1 MENALGV
8 VVDAISEDFEMS
20 IPAARLPLGTNGEP
34 PLAPVFPRRPKRRLR
49 ITAETVVDSVLTRF
63 DQIMQD
69 RDRAAW
75 MTARLNRYAKFRGWN
90 PDRAW
95 PGGDPRSNAHLPL
108 MMMAEL
114 RGNAGLHNVVMT
126 RRPNI
131 VAEATNR
138 AHQPRE
144 EKITALIDA
153 QMYVEGGPALA
164 ERKMSDAISAF
175 FQDGNWVAFTP
186 WVRVREDVE
195 TVHRRPPV
203 PEMMLPEAY
212 LQALLV
218 GVVDPESGA
227 PIREG
232 LFPADAQVDLDPARP
247 NRVRLTYR
255 RAATDEITTA
265 QVEVFSEEDDVAA
278 GEHLVLQVRSTETLF
293 DGPVLENLSIS
304 QVFVPTR
311 CTNLQPPAPWN
322 TSGAP
327 YVFVKPRYRLD
338 EIRRLKA
345 DGTFNWL
352 TEQDLEKIIA
362 GAKAAAGIPA
372 PVKDDE
378 QLEVQKDAME
388 GRAHEEPDT
397 KYEEDVGHL
406 SVPALMC
413 FDRWDVD
420 GDGRSEDVY
429 WIVFPD
435 AKVLA
440 EARRLT
446 EKWPATR
453 PYRPLAEA
461 CAIPV
466 PGRYYGIS
474 LLELGEA
481 LYDLIKGTF
490 DLSYDSAVV
499 ATIPWFFYAASAQFR
514 AETIH
519 LAPGEGYPVPGNPRE
534 TVWFPNLP
542 ARDQTW
548 AFNLIGLALSFF
560 DRLMSQGA
568 AQQGQVPSGK
578 ASAFRTFGTT
588 MALMNQA
595 DVRADQMLIRFFSG
609 LAQVAQNFHRM
620 NRKLLPP
627 GKEIRVVGWD
637 GAREQA
643 YTVINSAAEIDAEV
657 EFGFRP
663 DFLQANP
670 DALAAALESMLAVV
684 GTPLAFQLGI
694 TDPQLFYQAVRDFA
708 RARRLDHKNYVKP
721 PTADGAPI
729 LAEEV
734 IGMITS
740 GGVPFGVPLEAP
752 AEHLRKLWEFL
763 AATVKVGDAEA
774 PVVASWTQGQ
784 MGVLKAWMAEVG
796 RRLQIA
802 QNAAAAG
809 QFQQGMAGGGMQG
822 GGGVP
827 TTVAEPSPMDALA
840 APMQRQP
847 NEEAP

>member
-1 MENALGV
+1 
-8 VVDAISEDFEMS
+8 
-20 IPAARLPLGTNGEP
+20 
-34 PLAPVFPRRPKRRLR
+34 
-49 ITAETVVDSVLTRF
+49 
-63 DQIMQD
+63 
-69 RDRAAW
+69 
-75 MTARLNRYAKFRGWN
+75 MTDRLNSYSKYRGWN
-90 PDRAW
+90 PDRTW

-108 MMMAEL
+108 LQMAEL
-114 RGNAGLHNVVMT
+114 RANAGLHNVVMT
-126 RRPNI
+126 RRPGI

-138 AHQPRE
+138 VNQARE

-153 QMYVEGGPALA
+153 QMFVEPGPALA
-164 ERKMSDAISAF
+164 ERKFSDAISAF

-186 WVRVREDVE
+186 WVRVQEEIE
-195 TVHRRPPV
+195 TIHLRPRV
-203 PEMMLPEAY
+203 PEMMAPELYVQTLLAGIVEPRTGAI
-212 LQALLV
+212 LQ
-218 GVVDPESGA
+218 
-227 PIREG
+227 EG
-232 LFPADAQVDLDPARP
+232 LFPADTVLTPDATQP
-247 NRVRLTYR
+247 NRVHLTYR
-255 RAATDEITTA
+255 RAAQDQDRTA
-265 QVEVFSEEDDVAA
+265 QVDVWTEEDQDDQ
-278 GEHLVLQVRSTETLF
+278 EHLVLQVRSTETLF
-293 DGPVLENLSIS
+293 DGPAMENLTIS

-322 TSGAP
+322 PTGAP
-327 YVFVKPRYRLD
+327 FVLVGLTYRVD

-345 DGTFNWL
+345 DGTFNYL
-352 TEQDLEKIIA
+352 TTEDLDRIIA
-362 GAKAAAGIPA
+362 SAKAGAGIPV
-372 PVKDDE
+372 PERDDE
-378 QLEVQKDAME
+378 QLEAQKDTME
-388 GRAHEEPDT
+388 GRVHEEPES

-406 SVPALMC
+406 AVRALMC

-420 GDGRSEDVY
+420 GDGFSEDVY
-429 WIVFPD
+429 WIIFRE

-446 EKWPATR
+446 EKWPAVR

-499 ATIPWFFYAASAQFR
+499 AAIPWFFYAASSQFR

-519 LAPGEGYPVPGNPRE
+519 LAPGEGYPVPGDPRT

-542 ARDQTW
+542 QRDQTW
-548 AFNLIGLALSFF
+548 AFNLIGLALGFF

-568 AQQGQVPSGK
+568 VQQGQVPAGR
-578 ASAFRTFGTT
+578 ATAFRTFGTT
-588 MALMNQA
+588 LALLNQA

-637 GAREQA
+637 GPREQG
-643 YTVINSAAEIDAEV
+643 YTVITSAAEIDAEM
-657 EFGFRP
+657 EFDFRP

-684 GTPLAFQLGI
+684 GTPLAFQLGM
-694 TDPQLFYQAVRDFA
+694 TDPQLFYNAARDFIK
-708 RARRLDHKNYVKP
+708 ARRLDHKKYLKP
-721 PTADGAPI
+721 PPAEGAPI

-734 IGMITS
+734 IGLIAQ
-740 GGVPFGVPLEAP
+740 GGMPFGVPMEGP

-763 AATVKVGDAEA
+763 AATVKVGDGEA
-774 PVVASWTQGQ
+774 PVIAAWSQGQ
-784 MGVLKAWMAEVG
+784 MGVLRAWMAEVG
-796 RRLQIA
+796 RRVQQQQIV
-802 QNAAAAG
+802 QAAA
-809 QFQQGMAGGGMQG
+809 QFQQGMQGGGMQG

-827 TTVAEPSPMDALA
+827 TTGREPGIMEAMATPA
-840 APMQRQP
+840 QRQP
-847 NEEAP
+847 REEAPTGA

>member
-1 MENALGV
+1 MP
-8 VVDAISEDFEMS
+8 D
-20 IPAARLPLGTNGEP
+20 RLPVTSPDGA
-34 PLAPVFPRRPKRRLR
+34 APMTAPSFPRRPKRRLR
-49 ITAETVVDSVLTRF
+49 ITPEIVVDSVLTRL
-63 DQIMQD
+63 DQLLQD

-90 PDRAW
+90 PDRTW

-108 MMMAEL
+108 LQMAEL
-114 RGNAGLHNVVMT
+114 RANAGLHNVVMT
-126 RRPNI
+126 RRPGI

-138 AHQPRE
+138 ANQPRE

-153 QMYVEGGPALA
+153 QMFVEPGPAQA
-164 ERKMSDAISAF
+164 ERVMSDAISAF

-186 WVRVREDVE
+186 WVRVQETVE
-195 TVHRRPPV
+195 TVHIRPRV
-203 PEMMLPEAY
+203 PEMMDPESY
-212 LQALLV
+212 VRLLLV
-218 GVVDPESGA
+218 GAVEPDSGA
-227 PIREG
+227 VLQEG
-232 LFPADAQVDLDPARP
+232 LFPADAMMDLDATRP
-247 NRVRLTYR
+247 NRYHLVYQRSPQDQVR
-255 RAATDEITTA
+255 TA
-265 QVEVFSEEDDVAA
+265 EVEVFTEEDDD
-278 GEHLVLQVRSTETLF
+278 ETERLILQVRANETLF
-293 DGPVLENLSIS
+293 DGPTMENLTIS

-322 TSGAP
+322 PSGAP
-327 YVFVKPRYRLD
+327 YVFVGLTYRVD
-338 EIRRLKA
+338 EIRRLQR

-352 TEQDLEKIIA
+352 TMADLDRIIA
-362 GAKAAAGIPA
+362 GAKASAAILA
-372 PVKDDE
+372 PDRDDE
-378 QLEVQKDAME
+378 QLEAQKDAME
-388 GRAHEEPDT
+388 GRLHEEPDS

-406 SVPALMC
+406 AVRALMC

-420 GDGRSEDVY
+420 GDGLSEDVY
-429 WIVFPD
+429 WIVFRD

-440 EARRLT
+440 EARLLR
-446 EKWPATR
+446 EKWPAVR
-453 PYRPLAEA
+453 AYRPLAEA

-499 ATIPWFFYAASAQFR
+499 ATVPWFFYAASSQFR
-514 AETIH
+514 AETIN
-519 LAPGEGYPVPGNPRE
+519 LAPGEGYPVPGDPRT

-542 ARDQTW
+542 QRDQTW
-548 AFNLIGLALSFF
+548 AFNLIGLAIGFF

-568 AQQGQVPSGK
+568 IQQGQVPAGK

-588 MALMNQA
+588 LALLNQA

-643 YTVINSAAEIDAEV
+643 YTVISSAAEIDAEV

-670 DALAAALESMLAVV
+670 DALAAALESALAVTA
-684 GTPLAFQLGI
+684 TPLAFQLGI
-694 TDPQLFYQAVRDFA
+694 TDPQLFYQTVRDFLKS
-708 RARRLDHKNYVKP
+708 RRLDYKKYLKTP
-721 PTADGAPI
+721 PADGAPI

-734 IGMITS
+734 IGLIAQ
-740 GGVPFGVPLEAP
+740 GQLPAGVPMEKPE
-752 AEHLRKLWEFL
+752 EHLRKLWEFL
-763 AATVKVGDAEA
+763 ATNVTVAGGEV
-774 PVVASWTQGQ
+774 PVIASWTQGQ
-784 MGVLKAWMAEVG
+784 MGILRAWMAEVG

-802 QNAAAAG
+802 KNAAAAA

-827 TTVAEPSPMDALA
+827 TTGAEPSPMEAMA
-840 APMQRQP
+840 TPAQRQP
-847 NEEAP
+847 REEMPAQGA

>member
-1 MENALGV
+1 
-8 VVDAISEDFEMS
+8 
-20 IPAARLPLGTNGEP
+20 
-34 PLAPVFPRRPKRRLR
+34 
-49 ITAETVVDSVLTRF
+49 
-63 DQIMQD
+63 
-69 RDRAAW
+69 
-75 MTARLNRYAKFRGWN
+75 MTARLNRYAKYRGWS

-95 PGGDPRSNAHLPL
+95 PGGSPRSNVHLPL
-108 MMMAEL
+108 LQIAEL
-114 RGNAGLHNVVMT
+114 RANAGLHNVVMT
-126 RRPNI
+126 RRPGI

-138 AHQPRE
+138 VNQPRE

-153 QMYVEGGPALA
+153 QMFVEPGPARA
-164 ERKMSDAISAF
+164 ERLFSDAISAF

-186 WVRVREDVE
+186 WVRVQEEIE
-195 TVHRRPPV
+195 TVHIRPRV
-203 PEMMLPEAY
+203 PDGLAPDDYAR
-212 LQALLV
+212 LLLA
-218 GVVDPESGA
+218 GLADPQSGA
-227 PIREG
+227 VMQEG
-232 LFPADAQVDLDPARP
+232 LFPFDSLVEPDAA
-247 NRVRLTYR
+247 LTHRYHILYR
-255 RAATDEITTA
+255 RSAQEDTRAAHVD
-265 QVEVFSEEDDVAA
+265 VFSEEDEA
-278 GEHLVLQVRSTETLF
+278 EQERLVLHVRSTETLF
-293 DGPVLENLSIS
+293 DGPTMENVSIS

-322 TSGAP
+322 PSGAP
-327 YVFVKPRYRLD
+327 YVFTGLTYRVD
-338 EIRRLKA
+338 EIRRLQQ

-352 TEQDLEKIIA
+352 TAKDLDTIVA
-362 GAKAAAGIPA
+362 GAKAAAGLPA
-372 PVKDDE
+372 PDRDDE
-378 QLEVQKDAME
+378 QLEAQKDTLE
-388 GRAHEEPDT
+388 GRVHEEPDS
-397 KYEEDVGHL
+397 KYEEDIGHL
-406 SVPALMC
+406 AVRALMC

-420 GDGRSEDVY
+420 GNGLSEDVY
-429 WIVFPD
+429 WIVFRD

-440 EARRLT
+440 EARRLRD
-446 EKWPATR
+446 KWPALR
-453 PYRPLAEA
+453 AYRPLAEA

-466 PGRYYGIS
+466 PGRYYGLS

-499 ATIPWFFYAASAQFR
+499 ATIPWFFYASSAQFR
-514 AETIH
+514 AETIN
-519 LAPGEGYPVPGNPRE
+519 LAPGEGYPVPGDPRA

-548 AFNLIGLALSFF
+548 AFNLIGLAVGFF

-568 AQQGQVPSGK
+568 LQQGQVPSGK

-588 MALMNQA
+588 LALLNQA

-637 GAREQA
+637 GPREQG
-643 YTVINSAAEIDAEV
+643 YTTITSAAEIDAEV

-694 TDPQLFYQAVRDFA
+694 TDPHLFYQAARDFV
-708 RARRLDHKNYVKP
+708 RARRLDHKKYLKP
-721 PTADGAPI
+721 PPADGAPI

-734 IGMITS
+734 IEQISQGQ
-740 GGVPFGVPLEAP
+740 VPFGVPMEKP
-752 AEHLRKLWEFL
+752 DEHLRKLWEFM
-763 AATVKVGDAEA
+763 AATVTVGDGEA
-774 PVVASWTQGQ
+774 PVIAAWSQAQ
-784 MGVLKAWMAEVG
+784 MGLLRAWMAEVG
-796 RRLQIA
+796 RRLQVA

-809 QFQQGMAGGGMQG
+809 QFQQAMLAGGAQG

-827 TTVAEPSPMDALA
+827 TTGQEPGVMEAMATPT
-840 APMQRQP
+840 QRQP
-847 NEEAP
+847 REERPS

>member
-1 MENALGV
+1 
-8 VVDAISEDFEMS
+8 MS
-20 IPAARLPLGTNGEP
+20 VPAARLPLGTNDGEP
-34 PLAPVFPRRPKRRLR
+34 PAPPAFPRRPKRRLK
-49 ITAETVVDSVLTRF
+49 ITAATVVDSVLSRL
-63 DQIMQD
+63 DQILQD
-69 RDRAAW
+69 RDRAKF
-75 MTARLNRYAKFRGWN
+75 MVDRLNRYAKYRGWN
-90 PDRAW
+90 PDRTW

-108 MMMAEL
+108 LQMAEL
-114 RGNAGLHNVVMT
+114 RANAGLHNVVMT
-126 RRPNI
+126 RRPGI

-138 AHQPRE
+138 VNQARE

-153 QMYVEGGPALA
+153 QMFVEPGPALA
-164 ERKMSDAISAF
+164 ERKFSDAISAF

-186 WVRVREDVE
+186 WVRVQEAIE
-195 TVHRRPPV
+195 TIHLRPRV
-203 PEMMLPEAY
+203 PEMMAP
-212 LQALLV
+212 ALYVQTLLAGIV
-218 GVVDPESGA
+218 EPTSGA
-227 PIREG
+227 TLQEG
-232 LFPADAQVDLDPARP
+232 LFPPDTVLTPDATQP
-247 NRVRLTYR
+247 NRVHLTYR
-255 RAATDEITTA
+255 RASQDQDRTA
-265 QVEVFSEEDDVAA
+265 QVDVWTEEDQDDQ
-278 GEHLVLQVRSTETLF
+278 EHLVLQVRSTETLF
-293 DGPVLENLSIS
+293 DGPTMENLTIG

-322 TSGAP
+322 PTGAP
-327 YVFVKPRYRLD
+327 YVFVGLTYRVD

-345 DGTFNWL
+345 DGTFNYL
-352 TEQDLEKIIA
+352 TTEDLDRIIA
-362 GAKAAAGIPA
+362 GAKAGAGIPT
-372 PVKDDE
+372 PERDDE
-378 QLEVQKDAME
+378 QLEAQKDTME
-388 GRAHEEPDT
+388 GRVHEEPES

-406 SVPALMC
+406 TVRALMC
-413 FDRWDVD
+413 FDRWDAD
-420 GDGRSEDVY
+420 GDGFSEDVY
-429 WIVFPD
+429 WIVFRE

-446 EKWPATR
+446 EKWSAVR

-499 ATIPWFFYAASAQFR
+499 AAIPWFFYAASTQFR

-519 LAPGEGYPVPGNPRE
+519 LAPGEGYPVPGDPRT

-542 ARDQTW
+542 QRDQTW
-548 AFNLIGLALSFF
+548 AFNLIGLALGFF

-568 AQQGQVPSGK
+568 VQQGQVPAGR

-588 MALMNQA
+588 LALLNQA

-637 GAREQA
+637 GPREQG
-643 YTVINSAAEIDAEV
+643 YTVITSAAEIDAEM
-657 EFGFRP
+657 EFDFRP

-684 GTPLAFQLGI
+684 GTPLAFQLGM
-694 TDPQLFYQAVRDFA
+694 TDPQLFYNAARDFIK
-708 RARRLDHKNYVKP
+708 ARRLDHKKYLKSP
-721 PTADGAPI
+721 PAEGAPI

-734 IGMITS
+734 IGLIAQ
-740 GGVPFGVPLEAP
+740 GGMPFGVPMEGP

-763 AATVKVGDAEA
+763 AATVKVGDGDA
-774 PVVASWTQGQ
+774 PVIAAWTQAQ
-784 MGVLKAWMAEVG
+784 MGVLRAWMAEVG
-796 RRLQIA
+796 RRVQ
-802 QNAAAAG
+802 QQQTVQAAA
-809 QFQQGMAGGGMQG
+809 QFQQGLQGGGMQG

-827 TTVAEPSPMDALA
+827 TTGREPGVMDSMATPA
-840 APMQRQP
+840 QRQP
-847 NEEAP
+847 REEAPVS